1 MLQLLDFIKNNLLLH
16 GCQTLGSFY
25 LFLPYSFSAPPSMAD
40 QGGGEE
46 KKQFSELTGESEV
59 TESELEIVTMSIE
72 FLVVK
77 EL

>member
-1 MLQLLDFIKNNLLLH
+1 
-16 GCQTLGSFY
+16 
-25 LFLPYSFSAPPSMAD
+25 MAD